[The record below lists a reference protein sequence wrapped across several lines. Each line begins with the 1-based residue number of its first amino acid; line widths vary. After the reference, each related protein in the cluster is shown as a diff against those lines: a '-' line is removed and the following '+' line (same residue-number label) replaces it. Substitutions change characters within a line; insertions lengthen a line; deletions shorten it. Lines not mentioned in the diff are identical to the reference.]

1 VPSFLTGLGGAPQ
14 RIAVGLGQVGQVQ
27 PEDLGEYGE
36 PLRRLVTS
44 TSVARSPWRRT
55 LRLTMRSAPVA
66 SRRPRMMFW
75 TNLES
80 GDVDSVAWL

>member
-1 VPSFLTGLGGAPQ
+1 MPSFLTGPGGAPQ

-36 PLRRLVTS
+36 PLRPAGDLDIGG
-44 TSVARSPWRRT
+44 
-55 LRLTMRSAPVA
+55 PVA
-66 SRRPRMMFW
+66 VAPHAQIHHPVGTGGVASADDDVADE
-75 TNLES
+75 TES